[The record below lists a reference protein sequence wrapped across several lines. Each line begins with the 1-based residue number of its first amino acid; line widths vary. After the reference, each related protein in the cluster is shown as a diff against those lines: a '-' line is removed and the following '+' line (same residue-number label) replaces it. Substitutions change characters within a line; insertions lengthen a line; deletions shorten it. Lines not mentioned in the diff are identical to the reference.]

1 MQLSGNFV
9 QTKSDDVNEVS
20 FENNEQDDIEE
31 EEITV
36 KPSFKIEYNEEIDID
51 DI

>member
-9 QTKSDDVNEVS
+9 QTKSDDIDEVS
-20 FENNEQDDIEE
+20 FENNKKEE
-31 EEITV
+31 DLDEDITV
-36 KPSFKIEYNEEIDID
+36 KPSFKIEYKEEIDID